1 MPPCPS
7 RQCPYA
13 SITEDNESLS
23 GQTKV
28 ALAPRGPVAG
38 TVDVVKT

>member
-1 MPPCPS
+1 MAIVQSGASCVFVICLLILSFPS
-7 RQCPYA
+7 A
-13 SITEDNESLS
+13 I
-23 GQTKV
+23 

>member
-1 MPPCPS
+1 MPFKPTIS
-7 RQCPYA
+7 FDHG
-13 SITEDNESLS
+13 EDEESLS
-23 GQTKV
+23 GQTVV